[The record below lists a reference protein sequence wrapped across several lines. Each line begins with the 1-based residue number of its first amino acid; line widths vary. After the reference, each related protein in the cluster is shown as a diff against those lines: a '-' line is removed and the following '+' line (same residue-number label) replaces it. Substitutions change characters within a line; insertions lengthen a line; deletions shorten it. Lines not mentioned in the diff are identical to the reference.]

1 MGRKCRD
8 PCWERVCSLHF
19 VTGKAASVWD
29 KYNIDWVPTQNLGK
43 KVFKDDE
50 KKEREQSEAIARAER
65 AKDRRKRTIE
75 QQEIEAAKKRKELDQ
90 SGCRAQDIPFSE
102 VEPSTSSS
110 MEWSDPMEE
119 LAKVDKATQ
128 TDKPL
133 ETGKAESETQT
144 EVS

>member
-1 MGRKCRD
+1 
-8 PCWERVCSLHF
+8 
-19 VTGKAASVWD
+19 
-29 KYNIDWVPTQNLGK
+29 
-43 KVFKDDE
+43 
-50 KKEREQSEAIARAER
+50 
-65 AKDRRKRTIE
+65 
-75 QQEIEAAKKRKELDQ
+75 
-90 SGCRAQDIPFSE
+90 
-102 VEPSTSSS
+102 